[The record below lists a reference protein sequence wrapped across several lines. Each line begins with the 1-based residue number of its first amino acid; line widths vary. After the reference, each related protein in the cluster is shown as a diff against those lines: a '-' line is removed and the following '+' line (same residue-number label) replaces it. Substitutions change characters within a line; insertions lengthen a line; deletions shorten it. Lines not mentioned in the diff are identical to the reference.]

1 MDIRCSQ
8 SRSWRPGPRGLWS
21 LLGLAMAA
29 IVMAIAVGGAVA
41 AVPTFPDNLVVFPN
55 RDFISAEGFSEHA
68 GETALVT
75 VTRPGT
81 GVVGSTE
88 VVVGPGDVPF
98 EVNHPGGFCW
108 GNNTALQVTPDI
120 LPGDVVSVA
129 FSGGGSADVT
139 TQDAFV
145 TGVNYVDGAT
155 TFTVVGHI
163 GAGVDPANTEQRIVN
178 PDLTDTAVGRRDI
191 RAVPGPLVP
200 DRNNTYES
208 SLEFAGDTFTA
219 TYVFS
224 DAAVARIA
232 ATGGGERLLSWQNTD
247 VDGNRQGITIAEFGE
262 LGGPGMGGCPN
273 GPLVSGPVGPAN
285 VTAANVAG
293 DIRVD
298 WTPAVAIPGTPAIT
312 GYRVTAVAQTV
323 SGGEQVEIGRRITGQ
338 AASSTRITG
347 LASGETYDV
356 YVVSVSSSGETFPAI
371 HAIPVTDVT
380 PPTVSATPDGGT
392 FAGAQSVTLTADEPN
407 AQIYY
412 TLDDPALLDASG
424 LLSAGALTYTGPIN
438 IATTTTL
445 RAVAFDPSGN
455 VSPIIEKAYTIDAGA
470 IVAADAG
477 PDQEVSVGAVVT
489 LDGGN
494 STGPVTSYL
503 WEQTSGPTVALTG
516 ADTATPTFT
525 APAAPATLTFRL
537 TVDGFGGPS
546 TDSVTVG
553 VVNPAAP
560 IADAGPDQTVTRGL
574 SATTVTLNGAGS
586 TPGATYLWEQIGSPG
601 PADTATLTGA
611 NTLSPSFTL
620 PLFAFPATNAAR
632 TFRLTVTNAAGLTA
646 TDTMTVTPVPG
657 DSITVTKARFKN
669 GDFRV
674 DGTGTVDNAVVTIHS
689 GSLGGTALG
698 TATVNAGVWT
708 LRLRNGAAPASNPGP
723 IWVESTLGS
732 TVGPIALN

>member
-1 MDIRCSQ
+1 MVAI
-8 SRSWRPGPRGLWS
+8 
-21 LLGLAMAA
+21 AMS
-29 IVMAIAVGGAVA
+29 IAVGGAVA

-55 RDFISAEGFSEHA
+55 RDFISAEGFSAHA

-88 VVVGPGDVPF
+88 VLLGLGDVPF

-120 LPGDVVSVA
+120 VPGDEVSVE
-129 FSGGGSADVT
+129 FIDGTTADVT

-163 GAGVDPANTEQRIVN
+163 GAVVQANTEQRIVN

-191 RAVPGPLVP
+191 RAVPGPLAP
-200 DRNNTYES
+200 DRNNSYES
-208 SLEFAGDTFTA
+208 SLEFVGDTFTA
-219 TYVFS
+219 TYVFT

-273 GPLVSGPVGPAN
+273 GPLVNGPRGPSN
-285 VTAANVAG
+285 VTASNVAG
-293 DIRVD
+293 GIRVD

-312 GYRVTAVAQTV
+312 GYRVHAVAQGVT
-323 SGGEQVEIGRRITGQ
+323 GGNEQVEIGRRISGQ
-338 AASSTRITG
+338 ADTGTTITG
-347 LASGETYDV
+347 LQSGETYDV

-380 PPTVSATPDGGT
+380 PPTVSANPAGGT
-392 FAGAQSVTLTADEPN
+392 FAAAQNVTLTANELN

-412 TLDDPALLDASG
+412 TLDGSPVLDAPDQPA
-424 LLSAGALTYTGPIN
+424 AGALTYTGPIN
-438 IATTTTL
+438 IAATTTL

-455 VSPIIEKAYTIDAGA
+455 VSPVIEEIYTIDA
-470 IVAADAG
+470 AATVSASAG
-477 PDQEVSVGAVVT
+477 PDQEVSINAPVT
-489 LDGGN
+489 LDGTG
-494 STGPVTSYL
+494 STGPVTTYAWS
-503 WEQTSGPTVALTG
+503 QTSGTSVTLTG
-516 ADTATPTFT
+516 DDTATPTFT
-525 APAAPATLTFRL
+525 APAAPATLSFALIVTG
-537 TVDGFGGPS
+537 TGGPS
-546 TDSVTVG
+546 TDSVEVS

-560 IADAGPDQTVTRGL
+560 VANAGPDQTVTRGL
-574 SATTVTLNGAGS
+574 SATTVTLTGAGS
-586 TPGATYLWEQIGSPG
+586 TPGATYLWEQIGSPS
-601 PADTATLTGA
+601 PDTATLTGA
-611 NTLSPSFTL
+611 ETLSPSFTL
-620 PLFAFPATNAAR
+620 PLYAFPATNAPR
-632 TFRLTVTNAAGLTA
+632 TFRLTVTNAALITA
-646 TDTMTVTPVPG
+646 TDTVTVTPVPG

-674 DGTGTVDNAVVTIHS
+674 DGTGTIDNAVVTIHS
-689 GSLGGTALG
+689 GSLLGRAEG
-698 TATVNAGVWT
+698 TATVTAGVWT
-708 LRLRNGAAPASNPGP
+708 LRLRNGEPATNPGT
-723 IWVESTLGS
+723 ISVESTLGS
-732 TVGPIALN
+732 TVEQIAVN